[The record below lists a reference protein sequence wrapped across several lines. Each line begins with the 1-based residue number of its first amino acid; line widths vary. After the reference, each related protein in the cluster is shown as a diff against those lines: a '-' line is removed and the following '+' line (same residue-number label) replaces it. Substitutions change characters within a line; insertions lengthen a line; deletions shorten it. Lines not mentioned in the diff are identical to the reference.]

1 MKVREYLENAVK
13 IDQKIR
19 DKWEQIQNLESM
31 VTNMSASLSDMPGSG
46 NRNIH
51 RLEDM
56 IIKLTEQRDKL
67 TKDMGELVNIKITVT
82 NLIDSVDNWEQ
93 HEVLNE
99 RYFHNLPWDKIAE
112 KRNYSLRH
120 VYRLRD
126 EGIKT
131 IEIRNDTFTK

>member
-51 RLEDM
+51 RFEDM

-67 TKDMGELVNIKITVT
+67 TKDMGELVNIKINV
-82 NLIDSVDNWEQ
+82 NNMINQVSNWEQ
-93 HEVLNE
+93 HEVLVE
-99 RYFHNLPWDKIAE
+99 RYLN
-112 KRNYSLRH
+112 SLSWEEISVKLSYNIRH
-120 VYRLRD
+120 VFRLRD
-126 EGIKT
+126 LGIKQ
-131 IEIRNDTFTK
+131 IEGNEE

>member
-46 NRNIH
+46 NRNVH
-51 RLEDM
+51 KFEDM

-67 TKDMGELVNIKITVT
+67 TKDMSELIELKISVNNIV
-82 NLIDSVDNWEQ
+82 NEVSNWEQ
-93 HEVLNE
+93 HEVLVE
-99 RYFHNLPWDKIAE
+99 RYLNNLSWGEISVKM
-112 KRNYSLRH
+112 NYNIRH
-120 VYRLRD
+120 IFRLRD
-126 EGIKT
+126 QAIIFLEKKY
-131 IEIRNDTFTK
+131 DKLL